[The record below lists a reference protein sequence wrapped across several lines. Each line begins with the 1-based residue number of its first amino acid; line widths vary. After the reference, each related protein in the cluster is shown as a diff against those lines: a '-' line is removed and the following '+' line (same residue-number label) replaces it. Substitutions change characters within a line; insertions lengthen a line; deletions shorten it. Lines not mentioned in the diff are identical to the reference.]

1 MATFDI
7 ARESN
12 IAGLSLDELRIR
24 ENLGINIAYIK
35 RGDIIIN
42 IPSKNERIFPGDEI
56 GVIGTD
62 IQFNKLKQYL
72 NQNETDAKPETT
84 EPDIVLR
91 QINLKNQEFI
101 GKTIRESNLREKTSG
116 LVVGIEK
123 NGIRYLNPESAM
135 ILSDGDILWIV
146 GNKNLLNELTHN

>member
-1 MATFDI
+1 
-7 ARESN
+7 
-12 IAGLSLDELRIR
+12 
-24 ENLGINIAYIK
+24 
-35 RGDIIIN
+35 
-42 IPSKNERIFPGDEI
+42 
-56 GVIGTD
+56 
-62 IQFNKLKQYL
+62 
-72 NQNETDAKPETT
+72 
-84 EPDIVLR
+84 LR